1 MLGGLQAKPELNGE
15 RGTAIHYDDAKTR
28 YVVVLDRIGGKAGN
42 VMIKGSNLV
51 AAEDEHAWRADDSY
65 YHEDLARVTPCVDP
79 SFAGAIE
86 AEGSEVRLTGA
97 RASVR
102 ATRTFL
108 ATQGAAESCVRFHV
122 YGTSAIE
129 LRVGVGVGGA
139 LVFELGELH
148 DGSIVSIG
156 LSVGEKGEYGLRDF
170 WVYVLRDGQPIGQPR
185 RLSCAQYTTPFPE
198 TTAVRGG
205 VEVVTRYS
213 GGCSGGAAKE
223 AGLLTWQGVHVSV
236 ALERKGGPAAGSAGN
251 VPRLRMAAADA
262 AADAA
267 VLTAVHTAAWSRK
280 FHSAA
285 GSGKVEVM
293 RAALGHGADVD
304 TTLDD
309 RMAGVHWACQ
319 NDQRAVLGFL
329 ASETKCKLNA
339 KDKQGYA
346 PLHIA
351 VEKGHVECVRT
362 LVTGSR
368 LAGGDSC
375 NLTLTLSDGCTPL
388 MLALSMAKRSA
399 RHREIADLLRQATGA
414 SIEEVKQAVQRRP
427 VGPLFDSVA
436 PDRHGWDRGGAACRF
451 ARGAPDALSTYP
463 PRWLYA
469 LQQLSEGNY
478 AMLGMAEHG
487 DGPAYVHMSPADG
500 APWWRLR
507 WLARH
512 EWSGRAADAT
522 IIDTVHA
529 QLQRP

>member
-1 MLGGLQAKPELNGE
+1 
-15 RGTAIHYDDAKTR
+15 
-28 YVVVLDRIGGKAGN
+28 VLDRIGGLAGN

-51 AAEDEHAWRADDSY
+51 AAEDEHAWRAGDSY
-65 YHEDLARVTPCVDP
+65 FNEDLARVTPCVDP

-97 RASVR
+97 SASVQ

-122 YGTSAIE
+122 YGTSVIE
-129 LRVGVGVGGA
+129 LRVGVGVGDA
-139 LVFELGELH
+139 LGFELDELH

-156 LSVGEKGEYGLRDF
+156 LSVGEKGEYGLRNF
-170 WVYVLRDGQPIGQPR
+170 WVHVLWDGQPIGQPR
-185 RLSCAQYTTPFPE
+185 RLSCAGYTTPFPE
-198 TTAVRGG
+198 TAARRGRGG
-205 VEVVTRYS
+205 DPVHEWR
-213 GGCSGGAAKE
+213 GGQGHGPSDLARDSRECRPGAQGRARGGL
-223 AGLLTWQGVHVSV
+223 G
-236 ALERKGGPAAGSAGN
+236 RKR
-251 VPRLRMAAADA
+251 VPRLRMAAADE

-267 VLTAVHTAAWSRK
+267 VLAAVHTAAWSRK

-293 RAALGHGADVD
+293 LAALGHGADVD
-304 TTLDD
+304 TTLDG
-309 RMAGVHWACQ
+309 RMAAVHWACQ

-329 ASETKCKLNA
+329 VSETKCKLNA
-339 KDKQGYA
+339 KDKEGYA

-351 VEKGHVECVRT
+351 VEKGHVECVRA

-368 LAGGDSC
+368 LAGGESC
-375 NLTLTLSDGCTPL
+375 NLTLTMSDGYTPL

-399 RHREIADLLRQATGA
+399 HHREIADLLRQATSA
-414 SIEEVKQAVQRRP
+414 SIEEVKQALQRRP

-436 PDRHGWDRGGAACRF
+436 PDSHGWDRGGAACRF

-478 AMLGMAEHG
+478 AMLGVAEHG
-487 DGPAYVHMSPADG
+487 DGPAYVHMSPTDG
-500 APWWRLR
+500 GPWWRLR

-522 IIDTVHA
+522 VIDTVHA